1 MTGAELI
8 EQLTGML
15 RAALGIIQVQS
26 ELLEQHGIQTFDF
39 ALERLTDGLK
49 KQSEVFIRDG
59 SGRTD

>member
-15 RAALGIIQVQS
+15 RTALGIIQVQS
-26 ELLEQHGIQTFDF
+26 ELLEQHGIQTFDG
-39 ALERLTDGLK
+39 ALESITRMLREEGK
-49 KQSEVFIRDG
+49 VFDDG